1 MRYII
6 LFGFIPILFS
16 CSSSNKKSF
25 IPKEYE
31 YPDDSLLKGK
41 TFVYQ
46 DIQTGYKTYT
56 YYRVQYNLKDKWLL
70 SVQYTNKKV
79 YDSTFYLNDKMI
91 ETYSSPYA
99 NGNLLKCEIIQDTL
113 LQNGTKFGESL
124 TTTILKEDSNSVM
137 SSSVSEYLKDT
148 TIAWRNQ
155 IIPCFVTTQ
164 RCKDEYKNSKDS
176 TTHILLYTQNGYYGK
191 GVGLIKYIVYFHDR
205 VNTIELKD
213 IKD

>member
-6 LFGFIPILFS
+6 LFVFIMNLFS

-25 IPKEYE
+25 IPKEYD
-31 YPDDSLLKGK
+31 YPDDSLLIGK

-46 DIQTGYKTYT
+46 DIQTGEKTYT
-56 YYRVQYNLKDKWLL
+56 YYRIQYNSKDKWLL
-70 SVQYTNKKV
+70 SVQYTNNKV

-99 NGNLLKCEIIQDTL
+99 NGALLKCEIIQDTVI
-113 LQNGTKFGESL
+113 QNGTKFGQSL
-124 TTTILKEDSNSVM
+124 TTTILRKDSSSVI
-137 SSSVSEYLKDT
+137 STSVSEYLKDT

-155 IIPCFVTTQ
+155 LIPCFVTTQ
-164 RCKDEYKNSKDS
+164 WCKDEYKNSNDS
-176 TTHILLYTQNGYYGK
+176 TTDILLYSQNGYYAK
-191 GVGLIKYIVYFHDR
+191 GIGLIKYTVYFHDR